1 MAENLAGAVKPSSI
15 EQDEHLTLSGVG
27 VKRVLTAG
35 YDGTNLH
42 DLTVD
47 SGGRLL
53 LSSLIPYE
61 YDNLVL
67 GYTGSDLTSV
77 VYKKG
82 VTTVA
87 TLTLGYTDS
96 KLTSIART

>member
-1 MAENLAGAVKPSSI
+1 MTEFSGAVKPSSI
-15 EQDEHLTLSGVG
+15 EQDEHLEVGGVG
-27 VKRVLTAG
+27 VKRVLSAG

-47 SGGRLL
+47 SSGRLI
-53 LSSLIPYE
+53 LSSLVPYE

-77 VYKKG
+77 VYKKS
-82 VTTVA
+82 TTVVA
-87 TLTLGYTDS
+87 TLTLGYTDG
-96 KLTSIART
+96 KLTTIARS